1 LAKEDS
7 QETTNAIVSNEPRLF
22 VCDDKTSSAIC
33 GEATAITKKN
43 CNNERKCT
51 LREGRESQA
60 GINKKK
66 KNKRIKVL
74 EVLMDLSFFFHDRP
88 RHCR

>member
-1 LAKEDS
+1 MAKEDS

-33 GEATAITKKN
+33 GQARAVTKKKIVITN
-43 CNNERKCT
+43 ANVHC
-51 LREGRESQA
+51 GRVVSHKPEL
-60 GINKKK
+60 IKR
-66 KNKRIKVL
+66 KRIKAL
-74 EVLMDLSFFFHDRP
+74 EVLMDLSGFSFHDRP